1 MFDTGTSLEV
11 FKRISRPVSS
21 DCYDFVVSARDSR
34 SAAGAIFLWGDL
46 YEARCYR

>member
-1 MFDTGTSLEV
+1 MFNTGTSLEV
-11 FKRISRPVSS
+11 FGKNQPSGKPN
-21 DCYDFVVSARDSR
+21 CYDFVVSVRDSR